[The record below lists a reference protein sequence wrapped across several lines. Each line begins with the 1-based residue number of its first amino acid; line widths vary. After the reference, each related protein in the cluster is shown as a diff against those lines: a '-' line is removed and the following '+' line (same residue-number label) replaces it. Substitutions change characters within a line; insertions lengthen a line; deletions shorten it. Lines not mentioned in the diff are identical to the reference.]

1 MFGRTEEKSWLEEEL
16 ERERKGICVG
26 ETWWEKICRCVR
38 GVFGKC
44 IREAEKIESA
54 YSYDELIE
62 IPTYEGPNI
71 LKPRALDWDAHDA
84 LYKDGHITL
93 NELRAM
99 HGLPPVIGSDEEL
112 IFYADNR
119 AVVSQNALNEALVAA
134 KYGISAEEMRSR
146 INQCIL

>member
-1 MFGRTEEKSWLEEEL
+1 MFGRTEEKSWLEKEL

-38 GVFGKC
+38 DILGECV
-44 IREAEKIESA
+44 REAEKIESA

-71 LKPRALDWDAHDA
+71 LKPRALDLADA

-93 NELRAM
+93 NELRAL
-99 HGLPPVIGSDEEL
+99 HGLPPVVGSDEGL
-112 IFYADNR
+112 ILYADNQ
-119 AVVSQNALNEALVAA
+119 AIVQ
-134 KYGISAEEMRSR
+134 YDTSR
-146 INQCIL
+146 

>member
-1 MFGRTEEKSWLEEEL
+1 MFGRIEEKSWLEEEL

-26 ETWWEKICRCVR
+26 ETWWEKVWRYVR
-38 GVFGKC
+38 DIFGKC
-44 IREAEKIESA
+44 VRETEKIESA
-54 YSYDELIE
+54 YEYDA
-62 IPTYEGPNI
+62 PWGTGQ
-71 LKPRALDWDAHDA
+71 LKATLDWDAHDA

-112 IFYADNR
+112 ILYADNQ
-119 AVVSQNALNEALVAA
+119 AVVRQNALIEALALA
-134 KYGISAEEMRSR
+134 KLGISAEEMSSR